1 MVEAVDGISVGITPS
16 GNIDIIQAGQ
26 TNVTNYATATVAAG
40 TAGTPV
46 AAKGPVSS
54 HSITIAPSVTN
65 TAGYISGGTLT
76 GTAITVSASELVSGT
91 YTVASAGT
99 ANVTN
104 YATATV
110 PSGALVSTLLTS
122 VTPAISVDDDGQVVA
137 SAEDYASESVVYQAG
152 WMNTNSTLFVYKTAY
167 AQEQLPTQAAT
178 TITPSTTAQTAVAK
192 GKWTTGAVTV
202 AAMPAGTAGTPT
214 ASKGTVSNHSI
225 TITPSVTNT
234 TGYITGSSITG
245 IAVTVSA
252 SELVSGTY
260 TVNSSGT
267 KDVTNYASVSVPG
280 GTATTPATTITAT
293 PSISINSSGLITATN
308 SKTQSVSPTIS
319 AGYISSGTSGTIT
332 VNGSNTSQ
340 LTTQAATTITPT
352 ESSQQAVA
360 SGVYTT
366 GAITVGAISS
376 SYVGSGI
383 TRRDE
388 TDLSASGATVTVPAG
403 YYAEAETK
411 SVAAGTVNSPVATK
425 GTVSNNQISITP
437 SVVVSSGYVSGD
449 TLTGTAVTVSA
460 SELVSGTKTITE
472 NGTNIDV
479 TNYASVNV
487 NIPSSITIE
496 ETADPGG
503 GTVVTITGEQISP
516 SDIPDQIFFID
527 YDGTILYSYK
537 VREFNQLTEL
547 PANPSHTGLVAQ
559 GWNWTLAQIQSQ
571 LQDTPDQDIWVG
583 QVYTTASG
591 ATEIDVT
598 IVSPYLS
605 PNLAICPNG
614 TITVDWGDETTPDE
628 ITGTSNTVIK
638 YIHHQYASAGNY
650 TIKIAGATS
659 SDKYGFNYTGGSN
672 FKGPLTAYNSD
683 SSLSEIY
690 SPTSSLYSSNISAIR
705 FGDGLSKIGQYVF
718 QYSHFSYVILPSS
731 IQSIDSNSFQYNT
744 RLKAIIFPS
753 GFLTIGSTAF
763 NHCGQ
768 LQFLSVPSSIQTM
781 GSNCFFDCPQLKS
794 VTLPST
800 LQTIGSSAFDTTS
813 LKKVFLPSSLTDM
826 QGTVFRGTQLT
837 TLTIPSSVTT
847 ISSSLFYGLTFL
859 QSYSYPRSA
868 SVNTDGMFYDC
879 KLLSEFILPN
889 TITEFGANMF
899 RNTRAV
905 SITIPSGVTSIG
917 NYCFYN
923 CNFLETLTIPS
934 SVTSIGA
941 ECFRYCYNLTN
952 LDISSTTVTTLGT
965 NVFANCTSLSSITL
979 PDTVTSLGNTCFQYC
994 YSLTTLTIPASVTS
1008 LGNSCFTNCAIMK
1021 EYHFLRT
1028 TPPTLGTTVF
1038 ANISSQCKIYVPY
1051 SADHSILNAYKT
1063 ATNWSTYASYIVEES
1078 Q

>member
-1 MVEAVDGISVGITPS
+1 MVEAVDGINIGITPS
-16 GNIDIIQAGQ
+16 GNINITQAGVI
-26 TNVTNYATATVAAG
+26 NVTNYATAIVPQGAVIVNSNEGYFTQNGNTKWHYQPKAG
-40 TAGTPV
+40 INIGEGEGTHGYLGDFLTL
-46 AAKGPVSS
+46 GPD
-54 HSITIAPSVTN
+54 HIF
-65 TAGYISGGTLT
+65 
-76 GTAITVSASELVSGT
+76 
-91 YTVASAGT
+91 
-99 ANVTN
+99 NV
-104 YATATV
+104 V
-110 PSGALVSTLLTS
+110 PSNTT
-122 VTPAISVDDDGQVVA
+122 VTP
-137 SAEDYASESVVYQAG
+137 
-152 WMNTNSTLFVYKTAY
+152 
-167 AQEQLPTQAAT
+167 T
-178 TITPSTTAQTAVAK
+178 TSSQTIGGANYMMQ
-192 GKWTTGAVTV
+192 GAVTV
-202 AAMPAGTAGTPT
+202 AAMPTGTAGTPT

-234 TGYITGSSITG
+234 TGYISGGTLTGT
-245 IAVTVSA
+245 AVTVSA

-267 KDVTNYASVSVPG
+267 TDVTNYANISVPS

-319 AGYISSGTSGTIT
+319 AGYISNGTSGTIT

-411 SVAAGTVNSPVATK
+411 SVATGTVNSPVATK

-472 NGTNIDV
+472 NGNNIDV

-537 VREFNQLTEL
+537 VNEFNQLTEL

-605 PNLAICPNG
+605 PNLAICPKG
-614 TITVDWGDETTPDE
+614 TITIDWGDETTPDE
-628 ITGTSNTVIK
+628 ITGTSNSVIK
-638 YIHHQYASAGNY
+638 YVHHQYASAGNY
-650 TIKIAGATS
+650 TIKIAGVTS
-659 SDKYGFNYTGGSN
+659 SDNYGFNYEISSN
-672 FKGPLTAYNSD
+672 WRGPLTPYNSD
-683 SSLSEIY
+683 ASLSE
-690 SPTSSLYSSNISAIR
+690 SAKPFTPLYSSNISAIR
-705 FGDGLSKIGQYVF
+705 FGDGLNYLG
-718 QYSHFSYVILPSS
+718 SY
-731 IQSIDSNSFQYNT
+731 SFQYCQFLSITLPPQLSSISSYAFQYCT
-744 RLKAIIFPS
+744 RLKAIIFS
-753 GFLTIGSTAF
+753 QNISTISTAL
-763 NHCGQ
+763 CYRCEQ
-768 LQFLSVPSSIQTM
+768 LQFLSVAPSIQILQESSFYYCYQLKSITLPSSIT
-781 GSNCFFDCPQLKS
+781 S
-794 VTLPST
+794 
-800 LQTIGSSAFDTTS
+800 IGNGAFADTS
-813 LKKVFLPSSLTDM
+813 LKKVFLPSSLTATPLNCF
-826 QGTVFRGTQLT
+826 QNTQLT
-837 TLTIPSSVTT
+837 SLTIPSNVTT
-847 ISSSLFYGLTFL
+847 ISSSLFRGLKYL

-868 SVNTDGMFYDC
+868 SVDTGSMFYDC
-879 KLLSEFILPN
+879 RSLSEFILPN
-889 TITEFGANMF
+889 NITTLGSNMF
-899 RNTRAV
+899 RSSNLT
-905 SITIPSGVTSIG
+905 SLTIPSGVTTLEG
-917 NYCFYN
+917 YCFTDCHSLYSI
-923 CNFLETLTIPS
+923 TIPNT
-934 SVTSIGA
+934 VTSIGA
-941 ECFRYCYNLTN
+941 SCFQQCYNLFDI
-952 LDISSTTVTTLGT
+952 DISNTTITTLENSCFQT
-965 NVFANCTSLSSITL
+965 CTSLPSITI
-979 PDTVTSLGNTCFQYC
+979 PNTVTSIGNQCFYSC
-994 YSLTTLTIPASVTS
+994 YALANLTIPSNVTSIGNQCFNGCQSLTTLTIPASVTS
-1008 LGNSCFTNCAIMK
+1008 IGNTCFASCTAMQ

-1028 TPPTLGTTVF
+1028 TPPTLGTTAF
-1038 ANISSQCKIYVPY
+1038 TSIPSACKIYVPY
-1051 SADHSILNAYKT
+1051 SSDHSILNAYKT